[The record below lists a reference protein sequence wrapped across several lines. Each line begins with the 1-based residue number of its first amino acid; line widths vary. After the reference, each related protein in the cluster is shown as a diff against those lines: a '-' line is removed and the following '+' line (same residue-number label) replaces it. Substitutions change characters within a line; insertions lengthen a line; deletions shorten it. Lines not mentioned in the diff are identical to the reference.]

1 MKLAYNHELLIGF
14 TTQTPYQSY
23 ETEVTPEQFRG
34 YVRELSGTGID
45 MLMCCPTAWRLPVYR
60 SEVNRVWQTWGPM
73 HKDPNVAADWK
84 YFDRAFHRVREYMVS
99 EAYED
104 PVKISLDTA
113 RQVRISPWLSYRMND
128 HHYSKYLG

>member
-1 MKLAYNHELLIGF
+1 MMVTSSHPFLLLFPFEAYREDGAPQRRDDMKLAYNHELLIGF

-45 MLMCCPTAWRLPVYR
+45 ILMCCPTAWRLPVYR
-60 SEVNRVWQTWGPM
+60 SEVNRVWQTWGPN

-84 YFDRAFHRVREYMVS
+84 YFDRAPRPAPPATGTPKH
-99 EAYED
+99 
-104 PVKISLDTA
+104 
-113 RQVRISPWLSYRMND
+113 
-128 HHYSKYLG
+128 